1 MIPHLIAFLILF
13 VLQTLLA
20 PTISRLDNRTSLAER
35 FRVAIGPRDG
45 QAPLS
50 PLSPLA
56 GRAHRALVNLQEA
69 MPVFLTLALL
79 HEIHGASGGAVPE
92 AARTGALIFLVARAL
107 YVPAYLSGVPGVRSV
122 IWMGSWV
129 GLGMMGLALS
139 A

>member
-45 QAPLS
+45 QT

-79 HEIHGASGGAVPE
+79 HEIHGASGSGAAVP
-92 AARTGALIFLVARAL
+92 ADAQTGALIFLIARAL
-107 YVPAYLSGVPGVRSV
+107 YVPAYLSGVPGVRSL
-122 IWMGSWV
+122 IWTGSWV
-129 GLGMMGLALS
+129 GLGMMGVALRG
-139 A
+139 